1 MKVSI
6 ITACFNRKGSITN
19 AIESVLKQTYPDIEY
34 IVVDGASTDGSVSVI
49 EECLNS
55 SKFIVQS
62 SKFNSA
68 DSCHDSEKF
77 EQVQSF
83 SRCSKSSK
91 FTVRFVSEPDHGMYE
106 AINKGIGMATGDV
119 IALCH
124 SDDQL
129 YDEHTVEK
137 MVEVFERH
145 PETDMVYADGV
156 FVNEHGKAIRVWK
169 GGQNRRWKLNC
180 GWLPL
185 HTTFYIKKRVFDKYG
200 LYDESYRIAA
210 DTKMLLT
217 LLYKERLKTAYLNR
231 YVVRMLMGGKSTAMN
246 RQQEM
251 WQEDV
256 RVFQEI
262 GFKYPRI
269 MKTMK
274 MAWKPMQFVRAKFA
288 DATKTI
294 R

>member
-1 MKVSI
+1 MMKVSI
-6 ITACFNRKGSITN
+6 ITACYNRKETIGH
-19 AIESVLKQTYPDIEY
+19 ALESVLGQTYPGIEY
-34 IVVDGASTDGSVSVI
+34 IVVDGASSDDSTSVI
-49 EECLNS
+49 EERLKREDVRCKKEEFKV
-55 SKFIVQS
+55 KFI
-62 SKFNSA
+62 
-68 DSCHDSEKF
+68 
-77 EQVQSF
+77 
-83 SRCSKSSK
+83 
-91 FTVRFVSEPDHGMYE
+91 SEPDHGMYE
-106 AINKGIGMATGDV
+106 AINKGIRMATGDI

-137 MVEVFERH
+137 VVRVFEQQ
-145 PETDMVYADGV
+145 PEADIVYADGIY
-156 FVNEHGKAIRVWK
+156 VNEHGKAVRVWK

-185 HTTFYIKKRVFDKYG
+185 HTTFYIRKSVFDKYG

-217 LLYKERLKTAYLNR
+217 LLYRERLKTAYLPE

-256 RVFQEI
+256 RVFREL
-262 GFKYPRI
+262 GFKCPRV
-269 MKTMK
+269 MKAMK
-274 MAWKPMQFVRAKFA
+274 MAWKPMQFVRAKAGRFA
-288 DATKTI
+288 S
-294 R
+294 

>member
-1 MKVSI
+1 MEKKKMKVSI
-6 ITACFNRKGSITN
+6 ITACYNRKETIRH
-19 AIESVLKQTYPDIEY
+19 ALESVLGQTYPDIEY
-34 IVVDGASTDGSVSVI
+34 IVVDGASSDGSTSVI
-49 EECLNS
+49 EECLKSFRIQDSGFKFQDS
-55 SKFIVQS
+55 SDKIQDSGSKIQVKFI
-62 SKFNSA
+62 
-68 DSCHDSEKF
+68 
-77 EQVQSF
+77 
-83 SRCSKSSK
+83 
-91 FTVRFVSEPDHGMYE
+91 SEPDHGMYE
-106 AINKGIGMATGDV
+106 AINKGIRMATGDI

-137 MVEVFERH
+137 VVRVFEQH
-145 PETDMVYADGV
+145 PEADIVYADGI
-156 FVNEHGKAIRVWK
+156 FVNEHGKAVRVWK

-185 HTTFYIKKRVFDKYG
+185 HTTFYIKKSVFDKYG

-217 LLYKERLKTAYLNR
+217 LLYRERLKTAYLPE

-256 RVFQEI
+256 RVFREL
-262 GFKYPRI
+262 GFKCPRV

-274 MAWKPMQFVRAKFA
+274 MAWKPMQFLKAKL
-288 DATKTI
+288 K
-294 R
+294 

>member
-1 MKVSI
+1 MKVTI
-6 ITACFNRKGSITN
+6 ITACYNRANTIGN
-19 AIESVLKQTYPDIEY
+19 ALKSVLWQTYHDIEY
-34 IVVDGASTDGSVSVI
+34 IVVDGASTDGSTEIIRS
-49 EECLNS
+49 EEE
-55 SKFIVQS
+55 KV
-62 SKFNSA
+62 K
-68 DSCHDSEKF
+68 SEGF
-77 EQVQSF
+77 RVAHPNFSF
-83 SRCSKSSK
+83 K
-91 FTVRFVSEPDHGMYE
+91 FVSEPDHGMYE
-106 AINKGIGMATGDV
+106 AINKGIRMATGDV

-129 YDEHTVEK
+129 YDEHTVER
-137 MVEVFERH
+137 MVEVFEKY
-145 PETDMVYADGV
+145 PEADMVYADGV

-169 GGQNRRWKLNC
+169 GGRNRRWKLNC

-185 HTTFYIKKRVFDKYG
+185 HTTFYIKKSVFDKYG

-217 LLYKERLKTAYLNR
+217 LLYKERLNTAYLNR

-256 RVFQEI
+256 RVFQEV
-262 GFKYPRI
+262 GFNYPRV
-269 MKTMK
+269 MKVMK

-288 DATKTI
+288 DATK

>member
-1 MKVSI
+1 MKVTV
-6 ITACFNRKGSITN
+6 ITCCYNRAGSIQG
-19 AIESVLKQTYPDIEY
+19 ALESVLRQSHPDIEY
-34 IVVDGASTDGSVSVI
+34 IVVDGASTDGSTEIIRS
-49 EECLNS
+49 EEE
-55 SKFIVQS
+55 KV
-62 SKFNSA
+62 K
-68 DSCHDSEKF
+68 SEAF
-77 EQVQSF
+77 RAAHPNFSF
-83 SRCSKSSK
+83 K
-91 FTVRFVSEPDHGMYE
+91 FVSEADHGMYE
-106 AINKGIGMATGDV
+106 AINKGIRMAAGDV

-129 YDEHTVEK
+129 YDEHTVER
-137 MVEVFERH
+137 MVEVFEKY
-145 PETDMVYADGV
+145 PETDMVYADGI

-169 GGQNRRWKLNC
+169 GGQNRRWKLNF

-185 HTTFYIKKRVFDKYG
+185 HTTFYIKKRVFEKYG
-200 LYDESYRIAA
+200 LYDDSYRIAA

-217 LLYKERLKTAYLNR
+217 LLYKERLRTAYLDR

-256 RVFQEI
+256 RVFQEV
-262 GFKYPRI
+262 GFRYPRV
-269 MKTMK
+269 MKVMK
-274 MAWKPMQFVRAKFA
+274 MTWKPMQFVRAKFA